1 LGQVSNEI
9 TDHSKTPK
17 LSGKRLN
24 CLDGLRGIAV
34 LSVIAFHTLRVTG
47 QEGLFGRVL
56 NRLQESAWAG
66 VDLFFVLSGFLITG
80 ILLDTRTSRNYFKT
94 FFARRTLR
102 IFPLYYAVLAV
113 AIFAVPAILGPSHL
127 PDLYPRLLAN
137 QAWLWTYTANYLQA
151 TGAHTLPGF
160 GHFWSLAIEE
170 QFYWFWPAVVYFVS
184 RRKLFGTCVVVCLFS
199 PLLRLAL
206 IEFGGVREWAIRQY
220 TFTRADALLAG
231 ALVAVL
237 LRQPELLI
245 QFRRWFIA
253 AIAFSFA
260 TLGAIAIRDHYLPYE
275 ATETVV
281 LGYSCLGVLFAALV
295 FRLTTRAGRTA
306 QLLSFSALRWF
317 GRYSYAIYIFHWP
330 IAQAYRAAL
339 EPKLARV
346 FGAHFYPAEFAYVA
360 VTCLSA
366 TVAFLSWHVFEV
378 RFIQLKDHFT
388 YSKPERSEKSS
399 AVSLETQFPQLT
411 GVNT

>member
-1 LGQVSNEI
+1 MSNET
-9 TDHSKTPK
+9 TDHAKAPK
-17 LSGKRLN
+17 LSAKRLSS
-24 CLDGLRGIAV
+24 LDGLRGIAV

-47 QEGLFGRVL
+47 HEGFFGRVL
-56 NRLQESAWAG
+56 NRVQESAWAG

-80 ILLDTRTSRNYFKT
+80 ILLDTRTSPSYFRT

-113 AIFAVPAILGPSHL
+113 AIMAVPAILGPSHL

-137 QAWLWTYTANYLQA
+137 QVWLWTYTANYLQA

-170 QFYWFWPAVVYFVS
+170 QFYWFWPAVVYFAS
-184 RRKLFGTCVVVCLFS
+184 RRKLSGICVAVCLSS
-199 PLLRLAL
+199 PLLRLVL

-237 LRQPELLI
+237 LREPDLLRR
-245 QFRRWFIA
+245 FRHLFVA
-253 AIAFSFA
+253 AIAFSFTA
-260 TLGAIAIRDHYLPYE
+260 LAAIAVRNHYVPYE

-295 FRLTTRAGRTA
+295 YHLATREGRTA
-306 QLLSFSALRWF
+306 QLLSSSALRWF
-317 GRYSYAIYIFHWP
+317 GRYSYGIYIFHWP
-330 IAQAYRAAL
+330 VAQAYRAAL

-346 FGAHFYPAEFAYVA
+346 FGAHFYPAEFAYAA
-360 VTCLSA
+360 VISISA
-366 TVAFLSWHVFEV
+366 AVAFLSWHVFEL
-378 RFIQLKDHFT
+378 RFIQLKEYFT
-388 YSKPERSEKSS
+388 YSKPERSEKPS
-399 AVSLETQFPQLT
+399 AVSLETQFPELT
-411 GVNT
+411 GVNS

>member
-1 LGQVSNEI
+1 VLNEL
-9 TDHSKTPK
+9 THHSKAPK
-17 LSGKRLN
+17 LSGKRLSS
-24 CLDGLRGIAV
+24 LDGLRGIAV

-47 QEGLFGRVL
+47 QEGFLGRVL
-56 NRLQESAWAG
+56 NRVQESAWAG

-80 ILLDTRTSRNYFKT
+80 ILLDTRSSRNYFKT

-113 AIFAVPAILGPSHL
+113 AIVGVPAILGRSHL

-170 QFYWFWPAVVYFVS
+170 QFYWFWPAIVYFLS
-184 RRKLFGTCVVVCLFS
+184 RRKLFNLCLAVCFFS

-231 ALVAVL
+231 ALAAL
-237 LRQPELLI
+237 LIREPELLAR
-245 QFRRWFIA
+245 FRRWFVGAIGFSSVA
-253 AIAFSFA
+253 LVAIAY
-260 TLGAIAIRDHYLPYE
+260 RNHYVPYE

-281 LGYSCLGVLFAALV
+281 LGYGCLGVLFAWLV
-295 FRLTTRAGRTA
+295 YHLATVEGRIA
-306 QLLSFSALRWF
+306 RLLSSSVLRWF
-317 GRYSYAIYIFHWP
+317 GRYSYGIYIFHWP

-339 EPKLARV
+339 EPKLERI
-346 FGAHFYPAEFAYVA
+346 FGGHFYPAEFAYFT
-360 VTCLSA
+360 VTCISA
-366 TVAFLSWHVFEV
+366 AVAFLSWHVFEL
-378 RFIQLKDHFT
+378 RFIQLKEYFT
-388 YSKPERSEKSS
+388 YSKPERSEKPS
-399 AVSLETQFPQLT
+399 AVSLETQFPYLT
-411 GVNT
+411 GVNS